1 MTRPTVTPELEALVT
16 RLVDARV
23 EAILQRAGVAESNR
37 ASLLVFSGDLDRLF
51 AAFTVALASA
61 ASGMEVS
68 MYFTFWGLTAIR
80 RRRTFAGKSMAEKL
94 IAMLLPSGPGAVGT
108 SRLHMGGIGPRFFKQ
123 LMQRRHVETL
133 PNMVALAQEMGIK
146 MIACEMSMNVM
157 GITRDELIDG
167 LAYGGAAT
175 YVADAAGAK
184 VTLFV

>member
-1 MTRPTVTPELEALVT
+1 VTTPAITPELEALVA

-23 EAILQRAGVAESNR
+23 EARLRQAGAPDSNR
-37 ASLLVFSGDLDRLF
+37 ASLLVFSGDMDRLV

-68 MYFTFWGLTAIR
+68 MYFTFWGLTALR
-80 RRRTFAGKSMAEKL
+80 KRKTFAGKTLGEKMV
-94 IAMLLPSGPGAVGT
+94 AMMLPSGPASVGT
-108 SRLHMGGIGPRFFKQ
+108 SKLHMGGIGPRFFKH
-123 LMQRRHVETL
+123 LMKQRNVETL
-133 PNMVALAQEMGIK
+133 PNMIALAQEMGVR

-157 GITRDELIDG
+157 GITREELLDG